1 MCISYVQFAITIS
14 HTKGINI
21 STDYAHNRMKPLP
34 TINEWKVIKDAYLR
48 YVDEDQVFIESDKA
62 NNGYNFDINEELYY
76 AASGIKRKRIV
87 CFEGY
92 IQGELLHN
100 GQRTDLIFP
109 NAMGFRR

>member
-1 MCISYVQFAITIS
+1 MSVCISYVQFAITIS

-48 YVDEDQVFIESDKA
+48 YVDEDQVFIESDKS

-76 AASGIKRKRIV
+76 AAR
-87 CFEGY
+87 
-92 IQGELLHN
+92 
-100 GQRTDLIFP
+100 
-109 NAMGFRR
+109 